1 MYSKLEEKLF
11 FQMHCAGLDH
21 SVTREHHF
29 ARDLVGNPVKGIRAA
44 LKAAQLKDWRFDF
57 AFKHQKVAVEVEGG
71 TFTGGRHTRGTGF
84 ENDCDKYN
92 AATIAGW
99 RVLRFTAKHVNSGEA
114 LVTIEKAL
122 YEY

>member
-57 AFKHQKVAVEVEGG
+57 AFKHQKVAVEVEGEPLQAAG
-71 TFTGGRHTRGTGF
+71 IRAAQALKTIVINTTRPLLQ
-84 ENDCDKYN
+84 
-92 AATIAGW
+92 AG
-99 RVLRFTAKHVNSGEA
+99 AS
-114 LVTIEKAL
+114 
-122 YEY
+122 